1 MKIKLDENLPLQLA
15 GRLRSLGH
23 DVHTTQQEG
32 LSGCADA
39 VLWSAA
45 QREGRFLITQDL
57 DFSDTRR
64 FAPGTHHGIVL
75 VRLHSPSRRQ
85 LIERVGEVF
94 RSENVNAWKS
104 CFIVVTDRKV
114 RVRR

>member
-15 GRLRSLGH
+15 ARLQNLGH
-23 DVHTTQQEG
+23 DVHTTKQEG
-32 LSGCADA
+32 LSGCADPE
-39 VLWSAA
+39 LWRVA

-57 DFSDTRR
+57 DFSDART

-75 VRLHSPSRRQ
+75 VRLHSPSRGK
-85 LIERVGEVF
+85 LIERIERVF
-94 RSENVNAWKS
+94 QFENVNDWKS
-104 CFIVVTDRKV
+104 CFVVITEHKV